1 MTSVKTLSSDDG
13 WHAAALLG
21 TLMEELRDTIISR
34 QRPELRVSHF
44 RVLGSVPPAGITV
57 TELAERVG
65 MTKQGCGQ
73 FVTQLVESGHLR
85 VEADPTDRRLRIVR
99 RTRSGVRTTAAITA
113 RIVALESEWAEI
125 VGPRRYATFR
135 TVLEELALRER

>member
-1 MTSVKTLSSDDG
+1 
-13 WHAAALLG
+13 
-21 TLMEELRDTIISR
+21 
-34 QRPELRVSHF
+34 
-44 RVLGSVPPAGITV
+44 VPPAGITV

>member
-1 MTSVKTLSSDDG
+1 MTSVKTLSSEDG

-21 TLMEELRDTIISR
+21 TLMEELREVIISK
-34 QRPELRVSHF
+34 QRPELRISHF
-44 RVLGSVPPAGITV
+44 RVLGSVPPGGITV

-85 VEADPTDRRLRIVR
+85 VEADPSDRRLRIVR

-135 TVLEELALRER
+135 RVLEELALRER